1 MDTTAT
7 SRTSSSSTTTTASE
21 PFTLLTHPAIVY
33 ASSKLTDPEY
43 TARFQT
49 VNVFDF
55 DHTLFQSPLPNPA
68 LWDPSFIGLL
78 ISWNHCYTGWWHN
91 PGTLDLG
98 PEAEATVWDG
108 WWNEDIVH
116 QVELSVR
123 DPTCLTI
130 LLTGRN
136 GPLYGGRLIS
146 MMQAKRL
153 DFDII
158 ATKPT
163 TVARI
168 DGAAKETYLK
178 VHTFNT
184 KHDFLY
190 NVLYEYPD
198 IYSMCLWD
206 DRPGQIAK
214 FREAGQEWLDNKM
227 LRKFEVKVVQEPHI
241 YMDPKREVDLV
252 FAMIEA
258 NNRQVEA
265 EAAGGRPLV
274 TGVGPMPR
282 TRPEL
287 GNRGIW
293 DPYELYSPL
302 KRHKMEV
309 AKVPRYTGVMFSEPV
324 HAFLRNLS
332 VPDQQYNHQE
342 QQHYQHH
349 LGSISPIQRPS
360 ALQNWESSSSSWVVP
375 EEFHVALCTGAA
387 APEFLESI
395 GGLGATVLVELE
407 AVGASDGKVWAWKVK
422 EFPVSEQLVGH
433 TNEDNND
440 IMDMDM
446 PLSIVAPDGHVFSS
460 LEELKDHYQ
469 SLASDPSIQNGHPQ
483 SNTTT
488 STSTSTT
495 KTKAVNLNRLG
506 HIRLLKE
513 GVPYITMAYD
523 HRQGARAMDSASITD
538 WEPIRSSRDGSP
550 YPQRIVL
557 VGIIGEKRLLGLK
570 SRNWGTMATIP
581 RAEVSIA
588 KVIMSTS
595 NNIHQA
601 LTGRALGEMIRKVQA
616 QMESQKVD
624 NKLDNLEKI
633 SDIAR
638 EIIASH
644 EATVSR

>member
-1 MDTTAT
+1 MRPSTMDTTAT
-7 SRTSSSSTTTTASE
+7 SRASSTTCPASNE

-33 ASSKLTDPEY
+33 SSSKLADPEH

-68 LWDPSFIGLL
+68 LWDPSFIGVL

-108 WWNEDIVH
+108 WWNEDIVR
-116 QVELSVR
+116 QVELSVS

-136 GPLYGGRLIS
+136 GPLYGDRLIS
-146 MMQAKRL
+146 MMKAKQL

-168 DGAAKETYLK
+168 EGAVKETYLK

-198 IYSMCLWD
+198 IDTMCLWD

-227 LRKFEVKVVQEPHI
+227 LSKFEIKVVQEPHI
-241 YMDPKREVDLV
+241 YMDPKREIDLV
-252 FAMIEA
+252 FAMVEA
-258 NNRQVEA
+258 NNKQVEA
-265 EAAGGRPLV
+265 EEAGGRPLV

-287 GNRGIW
+287 KNRGIW

-302 KRHKMEV
+302 KRHKMAI

-324 HAFLRNLS
+324 HAFLRNLL
-332 VPDQQYNHQE
+332 PDQHQHQHQHQYQ
-342 QQHYQHH
+342 Y

-360 ALQNWESSSSSWVVP
+360 ALQNWNQSTWVVP
-375 EEFHVALCTGAA
+375 EEFHVALCPGTAT
-387 APEFLESI
+387 PDFLESI
-395 GGLGATVLVELE
+395 GGIGATVLVELAE
-407 AVGASDGKVWAWKVK
+407 LGALEGKIWAWKVK
-422 EFPVSEQLVGH
+422 EFPVSELDVDRV
-433 TNEDNND
+433 DNND
-440 IMDMDM
+440 SLDM
-446 PLSIVAPDGHVFSS
+446 PVSIVAPDGHVYSS
-460 LEELKDHYQ
+460 LEELRNHY
-469 SLASDPSIQNGHPQ
+469 SLSSSSEPATIQNGHPH
-483 SNTTT
+483 SNT
-488 STSTSTT
+488 STSISTSATT
-495 KTKAVNLNRLG
+495 RAVNLNHLG
-506 HIRLLKE
+506 HIHLRKE

-538 WEPIRSSRDGSP
+538 WEPIRSLDGSL

-557 VGIIGEKRLLGLK
+557 VGTIGEKRLFGMK
-570 SRNWGTMATIP
+570 ARNYSALATVP
-581 RAEVSIA
+581 RVEVSIA
-588 KVIMSTS
+588 KVIMNTS
-595 NNIHQA
+595 NNHHQA
-601 LTGRALGEMIRKVQA
+601 VPSGRELGEMIRRVQA
-616 QMESQKVD
+616 QMVNQKVD
-624 NKLDNLEKI
+624 NKLDNLERI
-633 SDIAR
+633 TDIAR
-638 EIIASH
+638 EVIASDK
-644 EATVSR
+644 VSR

>member
-7 SRTSSSSTTTTASE
+7 SRTSSSFTTTTASE

-55 DHTLFQSPLPNPA
+55 DHTLFQSPLPNPS
-68 LWDPSFIGLL
+68 LWDPSFIGVL

-98 PEAEATVWDG
+98 PEAEANVWDG

-136 GPLYGGRLIS
+136 GPLYGDRLIS

-198 IYSMCLWD
+198 IHSMCLWD

-241 YMDPKREVDLV
+241 YMDPKREIDLV
-252 FAMIEA
+252 FAMVEA

-309 AKVPRYTGVMFSEPV
+309 AKVPRYTGVMFSE
-324 HAFLRNLS
+324 S
-332 VPDQQYNHQE
+332 
-342 QQHYQHH
+342 
-349 LGSISPIQRPS
+349 
-360 ALQNWESSSSSWVVP
+360 NWENSSSSWVVP

-407 AVGASDGKVWAWKVK
+407 AVGASDGKVCAWKVK
-422 EFPVSEQLVGH
+422 EFPVSEQFVGH
-433 TNEDNND
+433 SNEDNND
-440 IMDMDM
+440 KMDMDM
-446 PLSIVAPDGHVFSS
+446 PLSIVAPDGQVFSS

-469 SLASDPSIQNGHPQ
+469 YASHPSIQNGHPQ

-495 KTKAVNLNRLG
+495 KTKAVNLDRLG
-506 HIRLLKE
+506 HIHLRKE

-523 HRQGARAMDSASITD
+523 HRQGARAIDSASITD
-538 WEPIRSSRDGSP
+538 WEPIRSTRNGSP

-557 VGIIGEKRLLGLK
+557 VGNIGEKRLLGLK
-570 SRNWGTMATIP
+570 SRNWGTMATVP

-588 KVIMSTS
+588 KVIMNTS

-633 SDIAR
+633 TDIAR